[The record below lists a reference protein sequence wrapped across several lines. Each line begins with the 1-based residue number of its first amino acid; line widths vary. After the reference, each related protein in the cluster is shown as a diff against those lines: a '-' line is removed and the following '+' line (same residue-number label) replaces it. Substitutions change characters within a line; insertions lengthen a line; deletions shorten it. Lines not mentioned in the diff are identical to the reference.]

1 MFVYIKE
8 GCDLLEKSSSARQ
21 LSPIAE
27 RERLRERVRER
38 ERERDRGREGEI
50 EEEG

>member
-27 RERLRERVRER
+27 RERLREREL
-38 ERERDRGREGEI
+38 ERDRGREGEI
-50 EEEG
+50 EEERER

>member
-8 GCDLLEKSSSARQ
+8 ECDSLEKSSSARQ

-27 RERLRERVRER
+27 RERLRERELERER
-38 ERERDRGREGEI
+38 EREI
-50 EEEG
+50 EEERER

>member
-8 GCDLLEKSSSARQ
+8 GCDSLEKSSSARQ

-27 RERLRERVRER
+27 RERLRERVRAR
-38 ERERDRGREGEI
+38 ERER
-50 EEEG
+50 

>member
-27 RERLRERVRER
+27 RERLRERELERER
-38 ERERDRGREGEI
+38 EREI
-50 EEEG
+50 EEERER